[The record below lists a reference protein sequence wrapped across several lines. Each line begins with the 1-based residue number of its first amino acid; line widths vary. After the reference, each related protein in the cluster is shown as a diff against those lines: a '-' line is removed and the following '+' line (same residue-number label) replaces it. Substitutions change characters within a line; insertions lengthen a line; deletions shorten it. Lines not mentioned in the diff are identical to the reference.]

1 MKRPERDTAYEQREP
16 ALTDDPTYRFYHMIS
31 IRLNDAF
38 KSSKM
43 TQQQLAERVSG
54 MGLSISQSSISK
66 IMNYTIPAGS
76 KRAPALPMI
85 HVVYLCRALGLKL
98 EDVIENGS
106 SPLEAHSA
114 IPSPLDPEYAENVRT
129 LVFDPSQPEFAG
141 YLTSDPSAPFHC
153 YFYPTISSEHT
164 MLHGELTF
172 LENRARRR
180 CDASLVL
187 KVGQQLDENRNP
199 IEKRYTG
206 TLIVS
211 VPQRSCYCIL
221 SNMEYGEICMINF
234 HHRYFLTKHSL
245 QCRLACAIT
254 TSAGE
259 NRRPTV
265 HRMLITKNVLS
276 DEDLRILKPQ
286 LRLNSKRIT
295 VPEDDL
301 NRLIDAG
308 ELPEAVAGQIKGRIG
323 EPKRYYSFDESQIQS
338 MEIDFMDRVEAIARL
353 REVST
358 DLCYNKS
365 SSKADDLIF
374 KYLNR
379 VSKAT

>member
-1 MKRPERDTAYEQREP
+1 MKKVEQRDHPLAE
-16 ALTDDPTYRFYHMIS
+16 DPTYRFYHMIS
-31 IRLNDAF
+31 TRLSDAF
-38 KSSKM
+38 ASSNM
-43 TQQQLAERVSG
+43 TQQQLADRVAG
-54 MGLSISQSSISK
+54 MGLTITQSAISK
-66 IMNYTIPAGS
+66 IMNYTASPSS

-98 EDVIENGS
+98 EDVVENGS
-106 SPLEAHSA
+106 GPLEAHSA
-114 IPSPLDPEYAENVRT
+114 IPSQLDPEYAENSRT

-141 YLTSDPSAPFHC
+141 YLTLDPKEPFHC

-172 LENRARRR
+172 LENKARRR
-180 CDASLVL
+180 CDATLAL
-187 KVGQQLDENRNP
+187 KVMQQLDENKEP
-199 IEKRYTG
+199 IRKRYTG

-259 NRRPTV
+259 NRRPTI
-265 HRMLITKNVLS
+265 HRMLITKNELS
-276 DEDLRILKPQ
+276 EEDLRILKPQ

-295 VPEDDL
+295 VPKEDLD
-301 NRLIDAG
+301 RLID
-308 ELPEAVAGQIKGRIG
+308 EEVLPAAVADRFKDEKIAA
-323 EPKRYYSFDESQIQS
+323 PKEYYSFDESQIQS
-338 MEIDFMDRVEAIARL
+338 LEIDFMDRVKAIAQL
-353 REVST
+353 REAST

-374 KYLNR
+374 KYLNQ